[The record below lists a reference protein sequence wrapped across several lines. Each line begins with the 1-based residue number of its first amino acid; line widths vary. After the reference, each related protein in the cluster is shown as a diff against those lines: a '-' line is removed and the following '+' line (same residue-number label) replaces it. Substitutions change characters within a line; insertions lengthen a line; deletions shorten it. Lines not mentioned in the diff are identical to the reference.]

1 MANLGVGTTQR
12 IPTSS
17 KPSSST
23 TNTHEPKEP
32 HEKPYADFKFYC
44 PINIP
49 STAEAAASRIIRNFG
64 NFGFYYT
71 LFISIILYIT
81 LIPQRKVSLIQLL
94 TATYLTTLYCLILR
108 SFPNSVVLHRIIDKR
123 SVLSWLFIKPA
134 VQVILNKASIHFAV
148 TLTSSVSIVLLHAV
162 LWAGFYAIEKGSCKE
177 ELAPLTSY
185 NDSEAYNSDAV

>member
-1 MANLGVGTTQR
+1 
-12 IPTSS
+12 
-17 KPSSST
+17 
-23 TNTHEPKEP
+23 
-32 HEKPYADFKFYC
+32 
-44 PINIP
+44 
-49 STAEAAASRIIRNFG
+49 
-64 NFGFYYT
+64 
-71 LFISIILYIT
+71 
-81 LIPQRKVSLIQLL
+81 
-94 TATYLTTLYCLILR
+94 
-108 SFPNSVVLHRIIDKR
+108 VLHRIIDKR